1 LYHVEK
7 ERWIYLLMDSC
18 NNKMASINLLA
29 EVLKVQENEFV
40 RIIRVNFQGIKTL
53 VKYIFL
59 NKLKSQSSEY

>member
-1 LYHVEK
+1 
-7 ERWIYLLMDSC
+7 MDSC